1 MVLEILLFV
10 SGGIVLLTI
19 GAEGIVKGSAGLAE
33 KIGISRLVIGLT
45 IVAFGTSS
53 PELMVSV
60 TAAMTGNSAI
70 ALGNVIGSNI
80 ANIALIAGLS
90 ALIHPLSISK
100 DVVRLQIPF
109 LIVISTLLC
118 LVFIDGD
125 LQFYEGLVFL
135 VIFLFFLAYTIR
147 MSRNVF
153 NNSDA
158 NRVQKK
164 EQDERGMITRLPVLI
179 GLIVIGL
186 LFLTAGADLFVKG
199 AILCSEILGVSQGTV
214 GLTIVALGTSLPELA
229 TSTVAAFKGES
240 DIAIGNIVG
249 SNVFNILSILG
260 ITALIQPIP
269 QTGIATTD
277 FLFMLG
283 TAVLLLPLSKSGFI
297 VDRREGMLLLVIY
310 VGYLFF
316 AYAH

>member
-1 MVLEILLFV
+1 MVLEILLLIC
-10 SGGIVLLTI
+10 GGIVLLTA
-19 GAEGIVKGSAGLAE
+19 GAEGLVRGSSGLAE

-80 ANIALIAGLS
+80 ANIALITGLS
-90 ALIHPLSISK
+90 VLIHPLTVSK
-100 DVVRLQIPF
+100 DIVRLQIPF

-118 LVFIDGD
+118 LVYIDGD
-125 LQFYEGLVFL
+125 LQMYEGLVFL
-135 VIFLFFLAYTIR
+135 VIFVSFLAYTIR
-147 MSRNVF
+147 MSRNALH
-153 NNSDA
+153 NSDM
-158 NRVQKK
+158 NGIRKK
-164 EQDERGMITRLPVLI
+164 EQAEGGMLTRLPVLI
-179 GLIVIGL
+179 GMIVIGL
-186 LFLTAGADLFVKG
+186 LFLMAGADLFVKG
-199 AILCSEILGVSQGTV
+199 AILCSEFFGVSQGTV

-249 SNVFNILSILG
+249 SNVFNILAILG

-310 VGYLFF
+310 AGYLFF